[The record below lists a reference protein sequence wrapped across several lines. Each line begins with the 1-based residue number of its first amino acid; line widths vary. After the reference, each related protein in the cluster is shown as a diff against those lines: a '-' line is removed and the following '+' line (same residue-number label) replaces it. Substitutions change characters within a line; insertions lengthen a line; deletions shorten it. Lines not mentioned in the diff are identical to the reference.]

1 MGKYEYICS
10 LSLDNCTNLI
20 TQSFL
25 MRKTIVNA
33 TGVAWKLNKLEQSF
47 KDRGYKKFFS

>member
-1 MGKYEYICS
+1 MGKYICS
-10 LSLDNCTNLI
+10 LPLDNCTNLI

-25 MRKTIVNA
+25 MSKTIVNA

-47 KDRGYKKFFS
+47 EDREYNKFFP